1 MQRVHAI
8 RRAESHSTRQWN
20 RFGWIVGHSE
30 NGRLSWAAVRLLVL
44 QFAVHSFILGA
55 CDRRFTDYGNVL
67 SCSRAPNWT
76 RRYERPDDR
85 ARGADT
91 RHEGLNIR
99 GNTVH
104 SE

>member
-1 MQRVHAI
+1 MERYRSVFDSTAI
-8 RRAESHSTRQWN
+8 GRMFRHSRRMPLRLPKAPNPIN
-20 RFGWIVGHSE
+20 RFK
-30 NGRLSWAAVRLLVL
+30 
-44 QFAVHSFILGA
+44 
-55 CDRRFTDYGNVL
+55 NVP
-67 SCSRAPNWT
+67 SCSRATNRT
-76 RRYERPDDR
+76 GRHERPDDR